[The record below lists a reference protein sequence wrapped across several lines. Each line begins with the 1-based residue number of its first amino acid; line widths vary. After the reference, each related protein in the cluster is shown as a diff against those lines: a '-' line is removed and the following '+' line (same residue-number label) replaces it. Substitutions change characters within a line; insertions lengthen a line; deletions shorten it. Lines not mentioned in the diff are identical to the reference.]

1 MTEEEIRI
9 IVDRVFTE
17 LRNNS
22 KTIAQLSEKTEV
34 DNCWFEIDNGFKI
47 SLSTLKKYIVGT
59 ESINISDLSDL
70 DNYKL
75 TTHRGVFNVYRGN
88 ILVGVLFIIQYQAA
102 HHGGLQIFMSTF
114 DYKMSGTSS
123 LSMPSI
129 IYRSTDYNNIQVWGE
144 WKPYQNTF
152 ISNDGSVTT
161 NSGLGFNE
169 TNFAPSLSLF
179 FKKLAYPEV
188 VEWSGTVTDVDF
200 TPEMSSPFIDDAS
213 LIYFSTVKK
222 SFYVLKDGKYYNSW
236 GGELALYLFKDPS
249 DMKLTKNIFKGL
261 DESVWIAVSE
271 DSIQRIDIK
280 NAGTITI
287 DKELNENSTNPV
299 QNAVITKGIEAANE
313 FYPIPG
319 DITTL
324 IQGESEEAIGK
335 VREVIG
341 TIDGWTLNGIK
352 KKYLIDKNG
361 LTASFYSSSV
371 GSGNY
376 QYYISYYNGILVN
389 VELFARQISTSG
401 PPTLDVERVTINKSS
416 SVCNIENGDIVL
428 PDKSTM
434 TLESYKASGR
444 SDAIG
449 VVFDRHKGLYVKKD
463 YYSGTLIANQ
473 SVALE
478 IFYAK
483 VKCHAPYD
491 GRTTQKLNLLHSSNP
506 STEFPVFNYAEQNGV
521 YVASNGE
528 IEQIKEVNESL
539 QAIKSNIVS
548 FSYIASCTQRPK
560 AASSAS
566 VFYGGAWGES
576 DYKNP
581 STALNYLLIDIL

>member
-1 MTEEEIRI
+1 MGTLQELAIQIR
-9 IVDRVFTE
+9 DEQRKGANSSTRVGGLLLE
-17 LRNNS
+17 MAKLLESSESNN
-22 KTIAQLSEKTEV
+22 
-34 DNCWFEIDNGFKI
+34 
-47 SLSTLKKYIVGT
+47 
-59 ESINISDLSDL
+59 INISDLSDL
-70 DNYKL
+70 DNYKM
-75 TTHRGVFNVYRGN
+75 TTHRGVFNVYMGE

-129 IYRSTDYNNIQVWGE
+129 IYRSTDYNNIEKWLE
-144 WKPYQNTF
+144 WQPYQNTF
-152 ISNDGSVTT
+152 ISDDGTVPTSG
-161 NSGLGFNE
+161 GLGFNE

-179 FKKLAYPEV
+179 FKKLAYPKIV
-188 VEWSGTVTDVDF
+188 SWSGEVI
-200 TPEMSSPFIDDAS
+200 EDADIVS
-213 LIYFSTVKK
+213 AGSGQAGSIVYILSKK
-222 SFYVLKDGKYYNSW
+222 TFALGVGASIAGGYSKYYSFFEGIEDFQQN
-236 GGELALYLFKDPS
+236 LYDSINWDS
-249 DMKLTKNIFKGL
+249 DFVPNFTKNIFKGN
-261 DESVWIAVSE
+261 DGSIWIA
-271 DSIQRIDIK
+271 DSTSSIK
-280 NAGTITI
+280 M
-287 DKELNENSTNPV
+287 
-299 QNAVITKGIEAANE
+299 
-313 FYPIPG
+313 
-319 DITTL
+319 
-324 IQGESEEAIGK
+324 IGK
-335 VREVIG
+335 DEVSTDAPKDGKQYVRK
-341 TIDGWTLNGIK
+341 DGKWTP
-352 KKYLIDKNG
+352 
-361 LTASFYSSSV
+361 FVSV
-371 GSGNY
+371 N
-376 QYYISYYNGILVN
+376 
-389 VELFARQISTSG
+389 
-401 PPTLDVERVTINKSS
+401 
-416 SVCNIENGDIVL
+416 NGDIVL

-434 TLESYKASGR
+434 TLDAYKTSGR

-449 VVFDRHKGLYVKKD
+449 VVFDKYKGLFVKKD

-528 IEQIKEVNESL
+528 IEQIKKINESL

-560 AASSAS
+560 ATSSAS

-576 DYKNP
+576 DYRNP

>member
-1 MTEEEIRI
+1 MGTLQELAIQIR
-9 IVDRVFTE
+9 DEQRKGANSSTRVGGLLLE
-17 LRNNS
+17 MAKLLESSESNN
-22 KTIAQLSEKTEV
+22 I
-34 DNCWFEIDNGFKI
+34 
-47 SLSTLKKYIVGT
+47 Y
-59 ESINISDLSDL
+59 ISDLSEL
-70 DNYKL
+70 DNYKM
-75 TTHRGVFNVYRGN
+75 TTHKGAFNVYLRGT
-88 ILVGVLFIIQYQAA
+88 LFVGVLFIIQYQAPQ
-102 HHGGLQIFMSTF
+102 HGGLQVFLSTF
-114 DYKMSGTSS
+114 DYKMSGSSS

-129 IYRSTDYNNIQVWGE
+129 IYRSTDYNNNQKWLE

-152 ISNDGSVTT
+152 ISNDGSVPT
-161 NSGLGFNE
+161 NNGLGFNE

-179 FKKLAYPEV
+179 LKKLAYPKIV
-188 VEWSGTVTDVDF
+188 SWSGEVIEDADIVSAGTGQVGSIVYILSKKTFALGVGASIAGGYREYYSFFEGIEDF
-200 TPEMSSPFIDDAS
+200 QQNLYDSINR
-213 LIYFSTVKK
+213 
-222 SFYVLKDGKYYNSW
+222 NSD
-236 GGELALYLFKDPS
+236 FVPNF
-249 DMKLTKNIFKGL
+249 TKNIFKGY
-261 DESVWIAVSE
+261 DGSIWIA
-271 DSIQRIDIK
+271 DSASSIKKIIDISADAPK
-280 NAGTITI
+280 
-287 DKELNENSTNPV
+287 D
-299 QNAVITKGIEAANE
+299 
-313 FYPIPG
+313 
-319 DITTL
+319 
-324 IQGESEEAIGK
+324 GK
-335 VREVIG
+335 QYFRK
-341 TIDGWTLNGIK
+341 DGKWT
-352 KKYLIDKNG
+352 
-361 LTASFYSSSV
+361 SFVSV
-371 GSGNY
+371 N
-376 QYYISYYNGILVN
+376 
-389 VELFARQISTSG
+389 
-401 PPTLDVERVTINKSS
+401 
-416 SVCNIENGDIVL
+416 NGDIVL

-560 AASSAS
+560 AALSAS

>member
-1 MTEEEIRI
+1 MDELINYIKAYIKNNETQDITGDTLQQVLI
-9 IVDRVFTE
+9 KIVNDLTFG
-17 LRNNS
+17 NS
-22 KTIAQLSEKTEV
+22 I
-34 DNCWFEIDNGFKI
+34 GKI
-47 SLSTLKKYIVGT
+47 
-59 ESINISDLSDL
+59 ISDNDL
-70 DNYKL
+70 ATLDSYTYEKYS
-75 TTHRGVFNVYRGN
+75 GAYNVYTANGDRYRGLL
-88 ILVGVLFIIQYQAA
+88 LVLPTSLLGTYQ
-102 HHGGLQIFMSTF
+102 I
-114 DYKMSGTSS
+114 
-123 LSMPSI
+123 
-129 IYRSTDYNNIQVWGE
+129 
-144 WKPYQNTF
+144 F
-152 ISNDGSVTT
+152 ISNYSNNLASLPFIKIRKYDRVWSSWEYYESSFILDSNTSLSDGDKAKK
-161 NSGLGFNE
+161 
-169 TNFAPSLSLF
+169 APSFRLF
-179 FKKLAYPEV
+179 EKMTAYPKIV
-188 VEWSGTVTDVDF
+188 SWSGEVIEDADIVSAGTGQVGSIVYILSKKTFALGVGASIAGGYRVYYSFFEGIEDF
-200 TPEMSSPFIDDAS
+200 QQNLYDSINR
-213 LIYFSTVKK
+213 
-222 SFYVLKDGKYYNSW
+222 NSD
-236 GGELALYLFKDPS
+236 FVPNF
-249 DMKLTKNIFKGL
+249 TKNIFKGY
-261 DESVWIAVSE
+261 DGSIWIA
-271 DSIQRIDIK
+271 DSASSIKKIIDISADAPK
-280 NAGTITI
+280 
-287 DKELNENSTNPV
+287 D
-299 QNAVITKGIEAANE
+299 
-313 FYPIPG
+313 
-319 DITTL
+319 
-324 IQGESEEAIGK
+324 GK
-335 VREVIG
+335 QYFRK
-341 TIDGWTLNGIK
+341 DGKWT
-352 KKYLIDKNG
+352 
-361 LTASFYSSSV
+361 SFVSV
-371 GSGNY
+371 N
-376 QYYISYYNGILVN
+376 
-389 VELFARQISTSG
+389 
-401 PPTLDVERVTINKSS
+401 
-416 SVCNIENGDIVL
+416 NGDIVL

>member
-1 MTEEEIRI
+1 MGTLQEKAIQIR
-9 IVDRVFTE
+9 DEQRKGANSSTRVGGLLLEMAKLLETSE
-17 LRNNS
+17 SNN
-22 KTIAQLSEKTEV
+22 
-34 DNCWFEIDNGFKI
+34 
-47 SLSTLKKYIVGT
+47 
-59 ESINISDLSDL
+59 INISDLSEL

-129 IYRSTDYNNIQVWGE
+129 IYRSTDYNNIEKWLE
-144 WKPYQNTF
+144 WQPYQNTF
-152 ISNDGSVTT
+152 ISDDGTVPTSG
-161 NSGLGFNE
+161 GLGFNN
-169 TNFAPSLSLF
+169 TNFAPSLRLF
-179 FKKLAYPEV
+179 LEKTNYTKIVSWSGEV
-188 VEWSGTVTDVDF
+188 VEDVNILEASTAQIGKVIFVQAKNTFAYRLGIAGVCYSNWLEAADFQENTYESTDFV
-200 TPEMSSPFIDDAS
+200 P
-213 LIYFSTVKK
+213 
-222 SFYVLKDGKYYNSW
+222 N
-236 GGELALYLFKDPS
+236 FKR
-249 DMKLTKNIFKGL
+249 NIFKGS
-261 DESVWIAVSE
+261 DGSIWIA
-271 DSIQRIDIK
+271 DSASSIKKIIDISADAPK
-280 NAGTITI
+280 
-287 DKELNENSTNPV
+287 D
-299 QNAVITKGIEAANE
+299 
-313 FYPIPG
+313 
-319 DITTL
+319 
-324 IQGESEEAIGK
+324 GK
-335 VREVIG
+335 QYVRE
-341 TIDGWTLNGIK
+341 DGKWT
-352 KKYLIDKNG
+352 
-361 LTASFYSSSV
+361 SFVSV
-371 GSGNY
+371 N
-376 QYYISYYNGILVN
+376 
-389 VELFARQISTSG
+389 
-401 PPTLDVERVTINKSS
+401 
-416 SVCNIENGDIVL
+416 NGDIVL

-449 VVFDRHKGLYVKKD
+449 VVFDSHKGLFVKKD

-478 IFYAK
+478 IFYDK

-539 QAIKSNIVS
+539 QAIKSNIVN

-560 AASSAS
+560 ATSWAS
-566 VFYGGAWGES
+566 VFYGGAWGAS
-576 DYKNP
+576 DYRDP

>member
-47 SLSTLKKYIVGT
+47 SLSTLKKYIAGT
-59 ESINISDLSDL
+59 ESINISELSDL

-88 ILVGVLFIIQYQAA
+88 ILVGVLFIIQYRAPQ
-102 HHGGLQIFMSTF
+102 HGGLQIFISGF
-114 DYKMSGTSS
+114 NYKDLGASS
-123 LSMPSI
+123 LSMFSI

-152 ISNDGSVTT
+152 ISNDGSVPT
-161 NSGLGFNE
+161 NNGLGFNE

-179 FKKLAYPEV
+179 FKKLAYPKIV
-188 VEWSGTVTDVDF
+188 SWSGEVI
-200 TPEMSSPFIDDAS
+200 EDADIVS
-213 LIYFSTVKK
+213 AGTGQVGSIVYILSKK
-222 SFYVLKDGKYYNSW
+222 TFALGVGASIAGGYRKYYSFFEGIEDFQQN
-236 GGELALYLFKDPS
+236 LYDSINRDS
-249 DMKLTKNIFKGL
+249 DFVPNFTKNIFKGN
-261 DESVWIAVSE
+261 DGSIWIA
-271 DSIQRIDIK
+271 DSASSIKKIIDISADAPK
-280 NAGTITI
+280 
-287 DKELNENSTNPV
+287 D
-299 QNAVITKGIEAANE
+299 
-313 FYPIPG
+313 
-319 DITTL
+319 
-324 IQGESEEAIGK
+324 GK
-335 VREVIG
+335 QYVRK
-341 TIDGWTLNGIK
+341 DGKWTP
-352 KKYLIDKNG
+352 
-361 LTASFYSSSV
+361 FVSV
-371 GSGNY
+371 N
-376 QYYISYYNGILVN
+376 
-389 VELFARQISTSG
+389 
-401 PPTLDVERVTINKSS
+401 
-416 SVCNIENGDIVL
+416 NGDIVL

-434 TLESYKASGR
+434 TLDAYKTSGR

-449 VVFDRHKGLYVKKD
+449 VVFDKYKGLFVKKD

-478 IFYAK
+478 IFYSK

-560 AASSAS
+560 ATSSAS
-566 VFYGGAWGES
+566 VFYGGAWGAS